1 LPYAAN
7 RRLQTRETE
16 ANEID
21 RGQRRGTRSGVGR
34 LWFSNWGAGE
44 IIAVDTEG
52 NGEVM
57 ARVPTI
63 TPFCFDWLDGRM
75 LVVGGKRLF
84 EDGRAPKR
92 FLLTDTK
99 TTRTGFVKDSQ

>member
-1 LPYAAN
+1 MLLTDDCRLEK
-7 RRLQTRETE
+7 RRRM
-16 ANEID
+16 
-21 RGQRRGTRSGVGR
+21 RSIEGSGAGR
-34 LWFSNWGAGE
+34 LWFANWGAGE